1 MEDPT
6 ESFQHIN
13 KKDSRGC
20 ALKLLV
26 VWGIRETIN
35 HHLEKNI
42 NQIPEGK
49 KIGNSLYVDHVST
62 GANEPK
68 SATEL
73 YETAKSIIA
82 EANMNLRKWR
92 RNKRE
97 VNYFIEGKHES
108 IEELSEDTSYAS
120 LMLNSNEESKNKV
133 LGIP

>member
-1 MEDPT
+1 MCFRVI
-6 ESFQHIN
+6 SSMGHLQ
-13 KKDSRGC
+13 
-20 ALKLLV
+20 
-26 VWGIRETIN
+26 ETIN

-73 YETAKSIIA
+73 YETSKSIIA